1 MTGERSV
8 GRGLVDAIPDLEY
21 EEPEADFEEPF
32 YLVVLER
39 TVQGT
44 TVHMWRL
51 IIASQPESNRKF
63 FFLSFFSHFSHNIFI
78 DVTYFNLINS
88 FKRKYDVCT

>member
-1 MTGERSV
+1 MTGERSS
-8 GRGLVDAIPDLEY
+8 GRGLVNPIPDFEN
-21 EEPEADFEEPF
+21 EEPDDDFEEPF

-63 FFLSFFSHFSHNIFI
+63 YFLCMNVSYFI
-78 DVTYFNLINS
+78 L
-88 FKRKYDVCT
+88 

>member
-1 MTGERSV
+1 MTGERSS
-8 GRGLVDAIPDLEY
+8 GRGLVDVIPNLEY
-21 EEPEADFEEPF
+21 EEPDEDFEEPF

-51 IIASQPESNRKF
+51 IISSQPESNRE
-63 FFLSFFSHFSHNIFI
+63 FSPLFYRYL
-78 DVTYFNLINS
+78 T
-88 FKRKYDVCT
+88 

>member
-1 MTGERSV
+1 MTGERSS
-8 GRGLVDAIPDLEY
+8 GRGLVDAIGGLDC
-21 EEPEADFEEPF
+21 EEPDDDFEEPF

-51 IIASQPESNRKF
+51 IIASQPESNSKLNSKAFIF
-63 FFLSFFSHFSHNIFI
+63 FIFLCFMFIF
-78 DVTYFNLINS
+78 VWLNR
-88 FKRKYDVCT
+88 FK

>member
-1 MTGERSV
+1 MTGERSS
-8 GRGLVDAIPDLEY
+8 GRGLVDPIPGVEC
-21 EEPEADFEEPF
+21 EEPDDDFEEPF

-51 IIASQPESNRKF
+51 IIASQPDSYRKYF
-63 FFLSFFSHFSHNIFI
+63 HILSLVYFLIINIFI
-78 DVTYFNLINS
+78 LNS

>member
-1 MTGERSV
+1 MTGERSS
-8 GRGLVDAIPDLEY
+8 GKGLVDAIPDFEN
-21 EEPEADFEEPF
+21 EEPDDDFQEPF

-51 IIASQPESNRKF
+51 IIASQPDNNRKF
-63 FFLSFFSHFSHNIFI
+63 YLIF
-78 DVTYFNLINS
+78 
-88 FKRKYDVCT
+88 

>member
-1 MTGERSV
+1 MTGERSS
-8 GRGLVDAIPDLEY
+8 GRGLVDAISGLDS
-21 EEPEADFEEPF
+21 EEQDDDFEEPF

-51 IIASQPESNRKF
+51 IIASQPENNRKF
-63 FFLSFFSHFSHNIFI
+63 HFVFNALNVNVFLYY
-78 DVTYFNLINS
+78 VQL
-88 FKRKYDVCT
+88 

>member
-1 MTGERSV
+1 MTGERSS
-8 GRGLVDAIPDLEY
+8 GRGLVDAIGGLDC
-21 EEPEADFEEPF
+21 EEPDDDFEEPF

-51 IIASQPESNRKF
+51 IIASQPESNSKLNSKAFIF
-63 FFLSFFSHFSHNIFI
+63 FHFFY
-78 DVTYFNLINS
+78 VLCLYL
-88 FKRKYDVCT
+88 YG

>member
-1 MTGERSV
+1 MFQEQLMTGERSS
-8 GRGLVDAIPDLEY
+8 GRGLVDAIPGLEC
-21 EEPEADFEEPF
+21 EEPDEDFEEPF

-51 IIASQPESNRKF
+51 IIASQAESNRKF
-63 FFLSFFSHFSHNIFI
+63 FFPFQVYFLHI
-78 DVTYFNLINS
+78 TYFKLTNS
-88 FKRKYDVCT
+88 FKRKHDVRT

>member
-1 MTGERSV
+1 MFQEQLMTGERSS
-8 GRGLVDAIPDLEY
+8 GRGLVDVIPGIES
-21 EEPEADFEEPF
+21 EEPDEDFEEPF

-63 FFLSFFSHFSHNIFI
+63 NLNFLVTLYLFI
-78 DVTYFNLINS
+78 CFNFANS
-88 FKRKYDVCT
+88 F

>member
-1 MTGERSV
+1 MTGERSS
-8 GRGLVDAIPDLEY
+8 RGLVDVIPGLET
-21 EEPEADFEEPF
+21 EDPDDDFEEPF

-51 IIASQPESNRKF
+51 IISSQLESNRKF
-63 FFLSFFSHFSHNIFI
+63 YLFPFLIYLTLYIITYNIC
-78 DVTYFNLINS
+78 YL
-88 FKRKYDVCT
+88 

>member
-1 MTGERSV
+1 MTGERSSSK
-8 GRGLVDAIPDLEY
+8 GLVGTIPGLEN
-21 EEPEADFEEPF
+21 EEPDDDFEEPF

-51 IIASQPESNRKF
+51 IIASQPDSNRKF
-63 FFLSFFSHFSHNIFI
+63 YFFFFIILCIFMLHI
-78 DVTYFNLINS
+78 IL
-88 FKRKYDVCT
+88 

>member
-1 MTGERSV
+1 VFQEQLMTGERAS
-8 GRGLVDAIPDLEY
+8 GRGLVDAISGLDS
-21 EEPEADFEEPF
+21 EEPDDDFEEPF

-51 IIASQPESNRKF
+51 IIASQPENNRM
-63 FFLSFFSHFSHNIFI
+63 
-78 DVTYFNLINS
+78 FNLNL
-88 FKRKYDVCT
+88 

>member
-1 MTGERSV
+1 MTGERSS
-8 GRGLVDAIPDLEY
+8 GRGLVDAIGGIEC
-21 EEPEADFEEPF
+21 EEPDEDFEEPF

-51 IIASQPESNRKF
+51 IISSQQESNRKYNFLF
-63 FFLSFFSHFSHNIFI
+63 FFLSVFQYVFFFMH
-78 DVTYFNLINS
+78 S
-88 FKRKYDVCT
+88 F

>member
-1 MTGERSV
+1 MTGERSS
-8 GRGLVDAIPDLEY
+8 GRGLVDAISGLEN
-21 EEPEADFEEPF
+21 EEPDEDFEEPF

-63 FFLSFFSHFSHNIFI
+63 CLIFCYYCFHIKYFKFL
-78 DVTYFNLINS
+78 NS
-88 FKRKYDVCT
+88 FQ